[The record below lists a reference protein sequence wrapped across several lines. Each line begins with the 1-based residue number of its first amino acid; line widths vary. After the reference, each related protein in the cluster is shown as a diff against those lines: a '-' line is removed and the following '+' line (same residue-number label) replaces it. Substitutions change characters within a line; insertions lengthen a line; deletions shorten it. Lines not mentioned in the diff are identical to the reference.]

1 MIVILTWQE
10 RIALMQSIFSNA
22 LSEAVSKHIELSATR
37 RETLA
42 WLTLSIMQQGTI
54 CLWRL
59 AAYVDSAA
67 AIASVRRRFY
77 RFFQFVRL
85 DGACSARI
93 VADLLG
99 LDGKEWVLAIDRT
112 NWDFGKA
119 RINILMISVE
129 WHGIG
134 VPLMWTLLASAG
146 NSDTKTRTCLLDRV
160 RRTFP
165 DMKIASLTG
174 DREFI
179 GDAWMAY
186 LTAEKIPFVL
196 RLRENQYVAREGYE
210 TWTVAKIA
218 RSLKPGEKMTLKGLC
233 RLGQGDAHNAPAVR
247 LVILRLVTGELLALA
262 TSSSPRHALVR
273 YRARWRIE
281 TLFGNLKTR
290 GFNLEDTHL
299 ADPAKL
305 STLLAL
311 LALAVALSVKT
322 GVAAQRLR
330 PIPVKNHGR
339 KAFSLFA
346 HGLHALRKI
355 FASADQGQVFVFLE
369 KLLSPKS
376 PLKPLKSMAI

>member
-10 RIALMQSIFSNA
+10 RITFMQSIFSNA

-42 WLTLSIMQQGTI
+42 WLTLSIMRQGTI

-93 VADLLG
+93 VADLLR
-99 LDGKEWVLAIDRT
+99 LHGKPWVLALDRT
-112 NWDFGKA
+112 NWEFGKA
-119 RINILMISVE
+119 TINILMISVE
-129 WHGIG
+129 WNGIG
-134 VPLMWTLLASAG
+134 IPLMWTLLASAG
-146 NSDTKTRTCLLDRV
+146 NSNTRTRTCLLDRL
-160 RRTFP
+160 RQAFP
-165 DMKIASLTG
+165 EMKIAALTG

-186 LTAEKIPFVL
+186 LTREKIPFVL
-196 RLRENQYVAREGYE
+196 RLRENQHVAREGYE
-210 TWTVAKIA
+210 NWTVAAIA
-218 RSLKPGEKMTLKGLC
+218 RSLKRGDKMTIKGFC
-233 RLGQGDAHNAPAVR
+233 RLGQDGARDAPAVR
-247 LVILRLVTGELLALA
+247 LVILRLATGELLALA
-262 TSSSPRHALVR
+262 TSARPRHALAR
-273 YRARWRIE
+273 YRARWKIE

-305 STLLAL
+305 STLMAL

-322 GVAAQRLR
+322 GVAAQRLH
-330 PIPVKNHGR
+330 PIPVKPHGR
-339 KAFSLFA
+339 MACSLFA
-346 HGLHALRKI
+346 HGLTALRKI
-355 FASADQGQVFVFLE
+355 FANADQGQVFVFLE

>member
-1 MIVILTWQE
+1 
-10 RIALMQSIFSNA
+10 MQAMFSNA
-22 LSEAVSKHIELSATR
+22 LSGAVSKHIVLSATR

-42 WLTLSIMQQGTI
+42 WLTLLIMRQGSI

-59 AAYVDSAA
+59 AAYVESQAA
-67 AIASVRRRFY
+67 TASVRRRFY

-85 DGACSARI
+85 DGAMTARI

-99 LDGKEWVLAIDRT
+99 LDGKRWVLAIDRT
-112 NWDFGKA
+112 NWEFGKA
-119 RINILMISVE
+119 AINILMISVE
-129 WHGIG
+129 WHGVG

-146 NSDTKTRTCLLDRV
+146 NSNTGTRTGLLDRL
-160 RRTFP
+160 RQAFP
-165 DMKIASLTG
+165 EMKIAALTG
-174 DREFI
+174 DREFV

-196 RLRENQYVAREGYE
+196 RLRENQHVTRQGYA
-210 TWTVAKIA
+210 TWTVAEIA
-218 RSLKPGEKMTLKGLC
+218 HRLKPGEKMILKGLC
-233 RLGQGDAHNAPAVR
+233 RLGQDGGRDAPAVR
-247 LVILRLVTGELLALA
+247 LVILRLATGELLALA
-262 TSSSPRHALVR
+262 TSASPRHALAR

-322 GVAAQRLR
+322 GVAAQRLHA
-330 PIPVKNHGR
+330 IPVKKHGR

-346 HGLHALRKI
+346 AGLHALRKI
-355 FASADQGQVFVFLE
+355 FATANQGQVFVFLE

-376 PLKPLKSMAI
+376 PLKLLKSMAI

>member
-1 MIVILTWQE
+1 
-10 RIALMQSIFSNA
+10 MQSIFSNA

-93 VADLLG
+93 LADLLR
-99 LDGKEWVLAIDRT
+99 LHGKPWVLAIDRT
-112 NWDFGKA
+112 NWDFG
-119 RINILMISVE
+119 RTTINILMIAVE

-134 VPLMWTLLASAG
+134 VPLLWTLLPSAG
-146 NSDTKTRTCLLDRV
+146 NSDTKTRTCLLDRL
-160 RRTFP
+160 RQTFP
-165 DMKIASLTG
+165 ELKIAALTG

-179 GDAWMAY
+179 GEAWMAY

-196 RLRENQYVAREGYE
+196 RLRENQYAAREGYE
-210 TWTVAKIA
+210 SWTVAEIA
-218 RSLKPGEKMTLKGLC
+218 RSLKPGEKMILKGLC
-233 RLGQGDAHNAPAVR
+233 RLGQGGAHNAPPVR
-247 LVILRLVTGELLALA
+247 LVILRLATGELLALA
-262 TSSSPRHALVR
+262 TSSSPRHALAR
-273 YRARWRIE
+273 YRARWKIE

-290 GFNLEDTHL
+290 GFNLEATHL
-299 ADPAKL
+299 ADPTKL

-311 LALAVALSVKT
+311 LALAVALSIKT
-322 GVAAQRLR
+322 GVAAQRLA
-330 PIPVKNHGR
+330 PIPVKKHGR

-346 HGLHALRKI
+346 AGLHALRKI
-355 FASADQGQVFVFLE
+355 FASADQRQVFVFLA

-376 PLKPLKSMAI
+376 PFNLLKSMAI

>member
-10 RIALMQSIFSNA
+10 RITLMQSIFSNA
-22 LSEAVSKHIELSATR
+22 LSKAVSKHIELSATR

-67 AIASVRRRFY
+67 TIASVRRRFY

-85 DGACSARI
+85 DGACPARI

-99 LDGKEWVLAIDRT
+99 LDGKPWVLAIDRT

-146 NSDTKTRTCLLDRV
+146 NSDTKTRTCLLDRL

-218 RSLKPGEKMTLKGLC
+218 RSLKPGEKMALKGFC
-233 RLGQGDAHNAPAVR
+233 RLGQGDAHNAPPVR

-311 LALAVALSVKT
+311 LTLAVALSVKT

-369 KLLSPKS
+369 KLTSPKS